1 MALDGLAW
9 YRLNRSVT
17 EKEASSRLDVSKP
30 VVEEPKSSGTV
41 FKVTD
46 SFLEVCDGLHREK
59 GWGLLAFVTGGSLAL
74 CLFGVCLWL
83 LTDMP
88 SAIRE
93 KGQAWVIYWW
103 ITPLAIVTLCL
114 FALTV
119 RLLLVDCFNYT
130 RKPIRLNRFNRTI
143 YAFRHNGPGGV
154 LSVPWDSAFLYVER
168 KPKAGL
174 GGTAPRV
181 VRCLV
186 LNDKGLVVD
195 TFSIGKR
202 VVLAFDES
210 SAAGQQV
217 MEELYQ
223 DFEYYRRFMEE
234 GPSSVP
240 PVAEL
245 LSTEVSFRNSLRMQ
259 FEDVPDILNSGHPLL
274 WLLLAVTALPSLIQ
288 ATVHYLAQLTC
299 REPVWPEEVEHA
311 CTPTMT
317 QTEGVAS

>member
-17 EKEASSRLDVSKP
+17 KRETSSRIDVSKP
-30 VVEEPKSSGTV
+30 LTEKPKSSGTV
-41 FKVTD
+41 FRASD

-59 GWGLLAFVTGGSLAL
+59 GWGVLSFITGGTLAL
-74 CLFGVCLWL
+74 CLFVVCLWL

-103 ITPLAIVTLCL
+103 VTPLAVVVLCL

-119 RLLLVDCFNYT
+119 RLLFVDCFNYT
-130 RKPIRLNRFNRTI
+130 RKPIRFNRADRMI
-143 YAFRHNGPGGV
+143 YAFRHNGAGGV
-154 LSVPWDSAFLYVER
+154 LAVPWDSAFLYVER

-174 GGTAPRV
+174 AGTAPRFI
-181 VRCLV
+181 RCLV
-186 LNDKGLVVD
+186 LNEKGLVVD

-202 VVLAFDES
+202 VVLAFDEN
-210 SAAGQQV
+210 SAAGQQA
-217 MEELYQ
+217 MAELYQ

-259 FEDVPDILNSGHPLL
+259 FEDVPDILNSRHPLL
-274 WLLLAVTALPSLIQ
+274 WLLLAITVVPSLIQ

-299 REPVWPEEVEHA
+299 REPVWPEEVERA
-311 CTPTMT
+311 CAPTTT
-317 QTEGVAS
+317 QAEGLAS

>member
-1 MALDGLAW
+1 MAFDGLAW

-17 EKEASSRLDVSKP
+17 EIEVSSRLNVSKP
-30 VVEEPKSSGTV
+30 LTDEPKSSGTV
-41 FKVTD
+41 FNATD
-46 SFLEVCDGLHREK
+46 SFLEVCDGLHRER
-59 GWGLLAFVTGGSLAL
+59 GWGFLAFLTGGIAAL
-74 CLFGVCLWL
+74 CISAVLVWL
-83 LTDMP
+83 LVDVP
-88 SAIRE
+88 PAIRE
-93 KGQAWVIYWW
+93 KGQEGILYWGFG
-103 ITPLAIVTLCL
+103 LFLVFFLCL

-130 RKPIRLNRFNRTI
+130 RKPIRFNRADRTI

-154 LSVPWDSAFLYVER
+154 LSVPWDNAFLYVER

-195 TFSIGKR
+195 TFSIGKY
-202 VVLAFDES
+202 VDLAFDENTP
-210 SAAGQQV
+210 AGQQV
-217 MEELYQ
+217 MEELYR

-234 GPSSVP
+234 GPSAVP

-245 LSTEVSFRNSLRMQ
+245 LSTDVSFRNSLRMQ

-299 REPVWPEEVEHA
+299 REPVWPEEVERA
-311 CTPTMT
+311 CSPTT
-317 QTEGVAS
+317 IQAEGVAS

>member
-9 YRLNRSVT
+9 YRLNRPVT
-17 EKEASSRLDVSKP
+17 EKETSSQLDVSKP
-30 VVEEPKSSGTV
+30 LAEEPKSSGSI
-41 FKVTD
+41 FNATD
-46 SFLEVCDGLHREK
+46 SFLEVCEGLHREK
-59 GWGLLAFVTGGSLAL
+59 GWGFLAFSTGGIAAL
-74 CLFGVCLWL
+74 CMSAVLVWL
-83 LTDMP
+83 LVDMP
-88 SAIRE
+88 PAIRE
-93 KGQAWVIYWW
+93 KGQEDIFSWG
-103 ITPLAIVTLCL
+103 LGLFIVLFLCV
-114 FALTV
+114 FAVTV

-130 RKPIRLNRFNRTI
+130 RKPVRFNRLNRTI

-154 LSVPWDSAFLYVER
+154 LSVPWDNAFLYVER

-210 SAAGQQV
+210 SPAGQQV

-240 PVAEL
+240 PVAAL

-288 ATVHYLAQLTC
+288 AIVHYVAQLTC
-299 REPVWPEEVEHA
+299 REPVWPEAVERA
-311 CTPTMT
+311 CAPATT
-317 QTEGVAS
+317 QVEGVAP

>member
-1 MALDGLAW
+1 MAFDGHTR
-9 YRLNRSVT
+9 YKLNRPVT
-17 EKEASSRLDVSKP
+17 DVEASAQLNVD
-30 VVEEPKSSGTV
+30 EACAGEAKSAGTI
-41 FKVTD
+41 FSATD
-46 SFLEVCDGLHREK
+46 TYLELCDGLYREK
-59 GWGLLAFVTGGSLAL
+59 GWGLLAFSTAGLMAFGATVL
-74 CLFGVCLWL
+74 CLWMMIYV
-83 LTDMP
+83 P
-88 SAIRE
+88 PAVE
-93 KGQAWVIYWW
+93 AKGQAWILYWGL
-103 ITPLAIVTLCL
+103 TPLSLILLGL
-114 FALTV
+114 FSITV
-119 RLLLVDCFNYT
+119 RGFLVDCFNYT
-130 RKPIRLNRFNRTI
+130 CKPIRFNRADRTI

-154 LSVPWDSAFLYVER
+154 VSVPWDSAFLYVER

-186 LNDKGLVVD
+186 LNDNGLVID

-240 PVAEL
+240 QVPQL
-245 LSTEVSFRNSLRMQ
+245 LTTEVSFRNSLRMQ
-259 FEDVPDILNSGHPLL
+259 FEDVSDILNSGHPLL
-274 WLLLAVTALPSLIQ
+274 WLLLAITALPSLIQ

-299 REPVWPEEVEHA
+299 REPVWPEEVERA
-311 CTPTMT
+311 CNPR
-317 QTEGVAS
+317 

>member
-1 MALDGLAW
+1 MAFDGLAW
-9 YRLNRSVT
+9 YRLNRPVREMET
-17 EKEASSRLDVSKP
+17 SSRLDVSKP
-30 VVEEPKSSGTV
+30 LAGKPESSRTV
-41 FKVTD
+41 FNATD

-59 GWGLLAFVTGGSLAL
+59 GWGFLAFSTGGIAAL
-74 CLFGVCLWL
+74 CMSGVLVWL
-83 LTDMP
+83 LVDMP
-88 SAIRE
+88 PAIRE
-93 KGQAWVIYWW
+93 KGQEGVFQWG
-103 ITPLAIVTLCL
+103 LGLFIVFFLCL
-114 FALTV
+114 FAFTV
-119 RLLLVDCFNYT
+119 RLLLVDCFNYV
-130 RKPIRLNRFNRTI
+130 RKPIRFNRLNRTI

-186 LNDKGLVVD
+186 LNDKGSVVD

-288 ATVHYLAQLTC
+288 ATVHYVAQLTC
-299 REPVWPEEVEHA
+299 REPVWPEEVERA
-311 CTPTMT
+311 CTPTTT
-317 QTEGVAS
+317 QVEGLAS